1 MRLWRFAQGDAQLA
15 QDLLSAMTSPVRE
28 NIGSN
33 CVGLLWVISGPLSA
47 DQECLLYPLE
57 RTVRSRQPLR
67 RVFPLSATGGQ
78 PRPDLSFPAH

>member
-33 CVGLLWVISGPLSA
+33 CVGLLWVKS
-47 DQECLLYPLE
+47 
-57 RTVRSRQPLR
+57 
-67 RVFPLSATGGQ
+67 
-78 PRPDLSFPAH
+78 